1 MRKVKSQS
9 PCPSEMKPG
18 IGYFRIE
25 DRFCESKG
33 WYQRLRSF
41 FKTKATDGTVLA
53 ESSNYPAAEL
63 LIATKLTMS
72 LRYINGCR
80 LTRIGLRRKCLG

>member
-18 IGYFRIE
+18 ISYFRIE
-25 DRFCESKG
+25 DRFCKSKG

-41 FKTKATDGTVLA
+41 LKTKATDGIVLA
-53 ESSNYPAAEL
+53 ESSNRPATEGIDYHKVNRVA
-63 LIATKLTMS
+63 
-72 LRYINGCR
+72 
-80 LTRIGLRRKCLG
+80 